1 MVLLPFATVG
11 GGGAMLARVLG
22 GVLAGECLDAFTP
35 EECRNYF
42 KHAGY
47 A

>member
-11 GGGAMLARVLG
+11 GGGAMLAAVLG
-22 GVLAGECLDAFTP
+22 GVLAGERVAAFTP